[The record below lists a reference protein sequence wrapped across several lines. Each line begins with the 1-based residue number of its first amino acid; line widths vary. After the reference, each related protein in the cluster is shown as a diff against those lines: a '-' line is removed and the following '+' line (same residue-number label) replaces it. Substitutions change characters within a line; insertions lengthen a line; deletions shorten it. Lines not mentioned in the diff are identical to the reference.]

1 MEKKKKSLINKIWSN
16 RHVLRSLPQT
26 LYFNF
31 HYLPFR
37 QAIHLPILLY
47 KPRLVDM
54 KGSVK
59 ICCTGG
65 GKIRY
70 GMIRLGFHHVP
81 LYPNSGITYENHG
94 GTITFHGRCTI
105 GNNAAISV
113 GEKATLDIGD
123 NVLNTSSLKLVA
135 YDKVVIGERVR
146 FGWAVLL
153 MDTDFHKLTKT
164 KGGYSK
170 GHAPVVIGS
179 NNWFGNGCRIMK
191 RTSTPDYCIIQGGTT
206 LSGPVEAPPYSVVG
220 TDSKIIVKTTGVWRN
235 VDDDKIEY

>member
-65 GKIRY
+65 G
-70 GMIRLGFHHVP
+70 
-81 LYPNSGITYENHG
+81 
-94 GTITFHGRCTI
+94 
-105 GNNAAISV
+105 
-113 GEKATLDIGD
+113 
-123 NVLNTSSLKLVA
+123 
-135 YDKVVIGERVR
+135 
-146 FGWAVLL
+146 
-153 MDTDFHKLTKT
+153 
-164 KGGYSK
+164 
-170 GHAPVVIGS
+170 
-179 NNWFGNGCRIMK
+179 
-191 RTSTPDYCIIQGGTT
+191 
-206 LSGPVEAPPYSVVG
+206 
-220 TDSKIIVKTTGVWRN
+220 
-235 VDDDKIEY
+235 